1 MRTHGRTQF
10 RWIDSLKT
18 DTSKAQY
25 SAAKGRR
32 FALTLAAA
40 FAVLGTIAYLRHRHA
55 TSVVF
60 AALAGV
66 FLAAA
71 IIIPSR
77 LEPVERAWMGL
88 AHAMSRITTPIF
100 MSIVY
105 FVVLTPIGLIRRL
118 AGNPL
123 VHKPVAGSYWVE
135 RQQSDRVAAR
145 RRMER
150 QF

>member
-1 MRTHGRTQF
+1 MNTG
-10 RWIDSLKT
+10 KT
-18 DTSKAQY
+18 EDVYT
-25 SAAKGRR
+25 AAKGRR
-32 FALTLAAA
+32 FALTLAIA

-55 TSVVF
+55 TSIVF
-60 AALAGV
+60 WTASGIFL
-66 FLAAA
+66 LAAIA
-71 IIIPSR
+71 LPAQ
-77 LEPVERAWMGL
+77 LQPVERAWMGL

-123 VHKPVAGSYWVE
+123 VHKPIDGTYWVT
-135 RQQSDRVAAR
+135 RQPLDRAAAR

>member
-1 MRTHGRTQF
+1 MRHVSSSAY
-10 RWIDSLKT
+10 D
-18 DTSKAQY
+18 
-25 SAAKGRR
+25 AAKGRR

-40 FAVLGTIAYLRHRHA
+40 FAVLGVIAYVRHRHM
-55 TSVVF
+55 TSTVF
-60 AALAGV
+60 AALSAI

-71 IIIPSR
+71 IAVPTR
-77 LEPVERAWMGL
+77 LGPVERAWMGL
-88 AHAMSRITTPIF
+88 AHAMSKVTTPIF

-123 VHKPVAGSYWVE
+123 VHKPLDGSYWAV
-135 RQQSDRVAAR
+135 RKQGDRAAAR

>member
-1 MRTHGRTQF
+1 MYTTAR
-10 RWIDSLKT
+10 
-18 DTSKAQY
+18 
-25 SAAKGRR
+25 GRR
-32 FALTLAAA
+32 FALTLGTA
-40 FAVLGTIAYLRHRHA
+40 FAVLGLIAYVRHRHA
-55 TSVVF
+55 TSIVF
-60 AALAGV
+60 GVMAAM
-66 FLAAA
+66 FLVAAV
-71 IIIPSR
+71 IFPGR

-135 RQQSDRVAAR
+135 RKPLDRDAGR

>member
-1 MRTHGRTQF
+1 
-10 RWIDSLKT
+10 LKT
-18 DTSKAQY
+18 GKTDAAYTAQE
-25 SAAKGRR
+25 GRR

-40 FAVLGTIAYLRHRHA
+40 FAVFGAIAYVRHRST

-60 AALAGV
+60 ASLAAV

-71 IIIPSR
+71 IIFPAR
-77 LEPVERAWMGL
+77 LEPVERAWMGV
-88 AHAMSRITTPIF
+88 AHAMSRVTTPIF

-118 AGNPL
+118 GGNPL
-123 VHKPVAGSYWVE
+123 AHKPVGGSYWVQ
-135 RQQSDRVAAR
+135 RQQPDRVAAR

>member
-1 MRTHGRTQF
+1 M
-10 RWIDSLKT
+10 KT
-18 DTSKAQY
+18 DIHNETY
-25 SAAKGRR
+25 TAAKGRR
-32 FALTLAAA
+32 FALTLAVA
-40 FAVLGTIAYLRHRHA
+40 FAVLGTIGYLRHRHA

-66 FLAAA
+66 FLLAALF
-71 IIIPSR
+71 IPSR

-88 AHAMSRITTPIF
+88 AQAMSRVTTPVF

-118 AGNPL
+118 AANPL
-123 VHKPVAGSYWVE
+123 VHEPVAGSFWVE
-135 RQQSDRVAAR
+135 RKQSDRAAAR

>member
-1 MRTHGRTQF
+1 M
-10 RWIDSLKT
+10 KT
-18 DTSKAQY
+18 GVGKEEYT
-25 SAAKGRR
+25 AAKGRR
-32 FALTLAAA
+32 FALTLAIA
-40 FAVLGTIAYLRHRHA
+40 FAVLGGIAYLRHRHA
-55 TSVVF
+55 TSVAF
-60 AALAGV
+60 AALAAM
-66 FLAAA
+66 FLLAAMA
-71 IIIPSR
+71 FPGK

-88 AHAMSRITTPIF
+88 AHAMSRVTTPIF

-123 VHKPVAGSYWVE
+123 VHKPVEDSYWVA
-135 RQQSDRVAAR
+135 RQPTDKAASR